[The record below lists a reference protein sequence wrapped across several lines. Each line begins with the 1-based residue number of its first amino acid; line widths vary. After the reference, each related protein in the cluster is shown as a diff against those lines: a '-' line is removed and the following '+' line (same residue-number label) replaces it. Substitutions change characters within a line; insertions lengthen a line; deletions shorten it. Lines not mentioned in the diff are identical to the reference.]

1 MAEEPENLLG
11 TVTNHYAKAR
21 GVFSRVSGFI
31 NWVTFRIEKAPPAE
45 LVAEVGRRW
54 TLDEEERLRLLSLAA
69 TKTGAT
75 FIEEKVQNINRASYH
90 RSAFF
95 LNALTQLLFVDLA
108 AQLYISFPAL
118 KIALIFA
125 NLALALVAH
134 LEMRGHYQ
142 GLAAGPNALPPK
154 RKLWGMF
161 PNRDY
166 NRAVKKHSRPYAR
179 AAWREKSLYRP
190 GYFFNA
196 ATIFLGAQFILA
208 PEKLIFP
215 FGFVM
220 GKITG
225 LFTTIVM
232 IFDVWR
238 GVRAGD
244 DARLAREKEISVYR
258 DMDI

>member
-1 MAEEPENLLG
+1 
-11 TVTNHYAKAR
+11 
-21 GVFSRVSGFI
+21 
-31 NWVTFRIEKAPPAE
+31 
-45 LVAEVGRRW
+45 
-54 TLDEEERLRLLSLAA
+54 
-69 TKTGAT
+69 
-75 FIEEKVQNINRASYH
+75 
-90 RSAFF
+90 
-95 LNALTQLLFVDLA
+95 
-108 AQLYISFPAL
+108 
-118 KIALIFA
+118 
-125 NLALALVAH
+125 
-134 LEMRGHYQ
+134 
-142 GLAAGPNALPPK
+142 
-154 RKLWGMF
+154 MF

-208 PEKLIFP
+208 PEKLVFP
-215 FGFVM
+215 IGFTI

-232 IFDVWR
+232 VFDVWR

-258 DMDI
+258 DLDI

>member
-1 MAEEPENLLG
+1 MAGEPENILG

-21 GVFSRVSGFI
+21 GALSRVSGFV

-54 TLDEEERLRLLSLAA
+54 TLDDDEQLRLLSLAG
-69 TKTGAT
+69 TKPGAA

-90 RSAFF
+90 RSAFI

-108 AQLYISFPAL
+108 AQLYVSFPLL
-118 KIALIFA
+118 KIAFVLV
-125 NLALALVAH
+125 NLALAAVAH
-134 LEMRGHYQ
+134 FEMRGQYQ
-142 GLAAGPNALPPK
+142 ALAAGPNALPPK

-161 PNRDY
+161 PNRGY
-166 NRAVKKHSRPYAR
+166 NRAVKEHSKPYAR

-215 FGFVM
+215 IGFIL
-220 GKITG
+220 GKISG
-225 LFTTIVM
+225 LFTTAIM

-238 GVRAGD
+238 GIRAGD
-244 DARLAREKEISVYR
+244 DARLAREKEISIYR
-258 DMDI
+258 DLDI

>member
-1 MAEEPENLLG
+1 MAGEPENILG
-11 TVTNHYAKAR
+11 TVTTHYAKAR
-21 GVFSRVSGFI
+21 GVLSRVSGFI
-31 NWVTFRIEKAPPAE
+31 NWVTFRIEKGQPAE

-54 TLDEEERLRLLSLAA
+54 KLDEEEQLRLVSLAG
-69 TKTGAT
+69 TKPGAA
-75 FIEEKVQNINRASYH
+75 FIEEKVQNVNRASYH
-90 RSAFF
+90 RSAFI

-108 AQLYISFPAL
+108 AQLYVSFPAL
-118 KIALIFA
+118 KIALVVA

-134 LEMRGHYQ
+134 FEMRGQYQ
-142 GLAAGPNALPPK
+142 ALAAGPNALPPK

-166 NRAVKKHSRPYAR
+166 NRAVKQHSRPYAR
-179 AAWREKSLYRP
+179 AAWREKSLYRL
-190 GYFFNA
+190 GYFVNA

-208 PEKLIFP
+208 PEKIIFP
-215 FGFVM
+215 FGFIM

-232 IFDVWR
+232 VFDVWR

-244 DARLAREKEISVYR
+244 DARVAREKEISVYR
-258 DMDI
+258 DLDI